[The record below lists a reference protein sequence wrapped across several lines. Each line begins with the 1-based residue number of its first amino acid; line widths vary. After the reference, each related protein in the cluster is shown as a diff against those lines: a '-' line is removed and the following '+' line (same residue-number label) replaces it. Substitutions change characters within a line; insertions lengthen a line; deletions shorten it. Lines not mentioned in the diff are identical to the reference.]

1 MADAAIGWERS
12 LGIDTSYILRREG
25 RMGVYFLE
33 TGANQRSSTVVY
45 DRAGSSVALA
55 APEEYDFDA
64 ALDQVFEQLDGQ
76 VALPDAALPIEE
88 LAPEDWVTDGNSVV
102 LEKENAVMAETF
114 TMYSALTT
122 GLSKRLALLRYAASD
137 GR

>member
-1 MADAAIGWERS
+1 MSDLLFDRLHAGLGAAIDLRQKQVG
-12 LGIDTSYILRREG
+12 LTATNLANADTPGFKAKRL
-25 RMGVYFLE
+25 
-33 TGANQRSSTVVY
+33 
-45 DRAGSSVALA
+45 
-55 APEEYDFDA
+55 DFDA

>member
-1 MADAAIGWERS
+1 MSDLLFDRLHTGLGAAI
-12 LGIDTSYILRREG
+12 DLR
-25 RMGVYFLE
+25 
-33 TGANQRSSTVVY
+33 QKQ
-45 DRAGSSVALA
+45 VALTA
-55 APEEYDFDA
+55 TNLANADTPGFKAKRLDFDA